1 MVKRHFTIKIIK
13 TLLKHSNDEQRI
25 MANLKLIKELAA
37 IKGMTI
43 EQLAEKAEVTT
54 QAIHL
59 MGRSGKTKM
68 ETFEKI
74 AAILEVPPYVF
85 YDDNFDVQMFR
96 DYVVQGH
103 HNPTSFFGPI
113 YNGGEAPFPETQ
125 EETELRDAKE
135 MVKEKNHECAAL
147 IAAKDETIKVLQ
159 QQVADLL
166 ADKTDMRSEI
176 QSLKAEIADL
186 KAQLKE
192 SH

>member
-1 MVKRHFTIKIIK
+1 
-13 TLLKHSNDEQRI
+13 

-113 YNGGEAPFPETQ
+113 YNGGEAPFPPTQ
-125 EETELRDAKE
+125 EETELRDTKE
-135 MVKEKNHECAAL
+135 MVREKSSECAAL
-147 IAAKDETIKVLQ
+147 VAAKEETIRTMQTQIEELR
-159 QQVADLL
+159 
-166 ADKTDMRSEI
+166 ADKEYFRNEVMRLREE
-176 QSLKAEIADL
+176 LNAL
-186 KAQLKE
+186 RNGV
-192 SH
+192 

>member
-1 MVKRHFTIKIIK
+1 
-13 TLLKHSNDEQRI
+13 

-43 EQLAEKAEVTT
+43 EQLAEKANVTT

-85 YDDNFDVQMFR
+85 YDENFDVQLFR
-96 DYVVQGH
+96 DFVVHGH

-113 YNGGEAPFPETQ
+113 YNGGDAPFPATQ
-125 EETELRDAKE
+125 EETELRDTKE
-135 MVKEKNHECAAL
+135 MVKEKSAECAAL
-147 IAAKDETIKVLQ
+147 IAAKEETIKVLQ

-166 ADKTDMRSEI
+166 DDKAEMRSEI
-176 QSLKAEIADL
+176 QTLKTEIADL
-186 KAQLKE
+186 KAQLKNA
-192 SH
+192 ST